1 MSHLP
6 HVLDYKAKLVELG
19 ITCPEQCAKFAL
31 EAYTTAIIRNHFSS
45 SCSIGMTEDEEGRVW
60 HQLDRWNKVSPI
72 NGSFVFASVKDRMN
86 RLRAALITT
95 GKLPEP
101 FTVVVVV
108 EGTEG
113 VDITQC
119 DQFRVLVEYLM
130 SELGNRHE

>member
-31 EAYTTAIIRNHFSS
+31 EAYATAIIRSHFKS
-45 SCSIGMTEDEEGRVW
+45 SCSIGLSENEEERVW
-60 HQLDRWNKVSPI
+60 AQLDRWNKISPI
-72 NGSFVFASVKDRMN
+72 NGSFVHATVKDRMN
-86 RLRAALITT
+86 RLRASLILQ

-119 DQFRVLVEYLM
+119 EQFRVLVDYLM
-130 SELGNRHE
+130 SELDNGHE